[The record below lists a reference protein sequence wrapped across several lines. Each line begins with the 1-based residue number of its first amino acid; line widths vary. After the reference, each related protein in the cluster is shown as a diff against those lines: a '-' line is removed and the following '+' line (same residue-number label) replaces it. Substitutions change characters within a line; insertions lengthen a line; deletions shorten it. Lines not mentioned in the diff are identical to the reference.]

1 VGVVSE
7 IVGLGDDGS
16 GGNRN
21 EKMVRRQGLMTE
33 YLLRRGSVPIKEL
46 AREFDVSLITIHRDL
61 DELERQG
68 VLMKLRGRVTAQPSS
83 FFDSN
88 VRYRLRAAS
97 KEKEAL
103 ARFALGQVEP
113 GQSVM
118 LDESTTAL
126 ALAGVL
132 PEKAPLTVIT
142 NFSMVFDELDGVRG
156 IDLILLG
163 GQYLPALD
171 AFGGAVCEAA
181 LSAVRADV
189 LFMSTSAVSDCLA
202 LHQDQEIMRGKRA
215 MMNSAKRRVLLVDH
229 TKFDKV
235 ALHRLA
241 HLRDFDLLVTDS
253 GIDDSALDELQQN
266 SILFE
271 IAPL

>member
-1 VGVVSE
+1 MRAVRN
-7 IVGLGDDGS
+7 IVDPPGDGS
-16 GGNRN
+16 FGSRN
-21 EKMVRRQGLMTE
+21 EKMARRQSLMTE
-33 YLLRRGSVPIKEL
+33 YLLERGSMAIKDL
-46 AREFDVSLITIHRDL
+46 AEQFDVSLITIHRDL

-88 VRYRLRAAS
+88 VRYRLRAAR

-103 ARFALGQVEP
+103 ARFALRQVEP

-126 ALAGVL
+126 TVAKVL

-142 NFSMVFDELDGVRG
+142 NFSMVLDALNRVRG
-156 IDLILLG
+156 VDLILLG

-215 MMNSAKRRVLLVDH
+215 MMESSKRRVLLVDH

-235 ALHRLA
+235 ALHKLA
-241 HLRDFDLLVTDS
+241 HLRDFDLVITDTGTS
-253 GIDDSALDELQQN
+253 SSELAKLKET
-266 SILFE
+266 SVPFE
-271 IAPL
+271 VARS

>member
-1 VGVVSE
+1 MRVVRN
-7 IVGLGDDGS
+7 IVDLTGDGS
-16 GGNRN
+16 GGGRN

-33 YLLRRGSVPIKEL
+33 YLLERGSVPIKEL
-46 AREFDVSLITIHRDL
+46 AEQFDVSLITIHRDL

-68 VLMKLRGRVTAQPSS
+68 VLMKLRGRVTAKPSS

-88 VRYRLRAAS
+88 VRYRLRAAR

-103 ARFALGQVEP
+103 ARFALRQIEP

-126 ALAGVL
+126 MLAKML

-142 NFSMVFDELDGVRG
+142 NFSLVLDELDGVRG

-215 MMNSAKRRVLLVDH
+215 MMASSKRRILLVDH

-241 HLRDFDLLVTDS
+241 HLRDFDLVITDTGTDS
-253 GIDDSALDELQQN
+253 SELAKLREN
-266 SILFE
+266 SVTFE
-271 IAPL
+271 VARP